1 MRIESISAR
10 PAKRHLGLFL
20 TTSLATMACLPGFAR
35 EHASGHRHDREE
47 TRYRQIN
54 LVSDLPGVAQVQD
67 TNLVN
72 GWGISYHP
80 TFPFWVSDNR
90 TGKTTLYSVTNDAS
104 GAPKANLVPASAI
117 GLGGMGPT
125 VRATGFL
132 VSSRHRTTAT
142 TMITMAAAMDTAV
155 TVTDK

>member
-1 MRIESISAR
+1 MKDKRIESSSTTS
-10 PAKRHLGLFL
+10 AKRHLGLFL
-20 TTSLATMACLPGFAR
+20 TTSLATMARLPVFAK
-35 EHASGHRHDREE
+35 EQASKHRQHEEE

-80 TFPFWVSDNR
+80 TFPFWISDNG

-104 GAPKANLVPASAI
+104 GAPQASIVPGSAI
-117 GLGGMGPT
+117 GLG
-125 VRATGFL
+125 
-132 VSSRHRTTAT
+132 
-142 TMITMAAAMDTAV
+142 
-155 TVTDK
+155 